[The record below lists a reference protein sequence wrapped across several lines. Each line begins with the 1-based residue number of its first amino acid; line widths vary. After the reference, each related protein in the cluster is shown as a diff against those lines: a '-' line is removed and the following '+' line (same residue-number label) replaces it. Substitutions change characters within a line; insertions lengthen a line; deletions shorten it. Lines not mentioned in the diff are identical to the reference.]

1 MALKKA
7 EDKGKN
13 HVELEVSVD
22 AKVFDDACNRAYRK
36 HIKEIAVPGFRA
48 GKAPRKIVEKMYGEK
63 VFFDDAIE
71 MIYPKAL
78 EEAVEEAKLDV
89 VGVEKLDVVE
99 AEAGKD
105 FTFKAVCVTKPEVE
119 IKNYKGMKVEKT
131 VKTVTDKD
139 VTDELE
145 QMRKR
150 NGRTIQVEDRPA
162 KNGDL
167 VVFDFEGFI
176 DGKPFEGG
184 KAEKHSLKLGSGQFI
199 PGFEEQIEGKNIGE
213 EFDVNVPFPEDYHA
227 KELAG
232 KQSVFHCKLHEIKT
246 VELPE
251 LDDEFAKDVSEFD
264 TIDELKKDLKK
275 KQQERNDKVASEEME
290 DKLSKEL
297 IEMLKADIPDIMFKQ
312 RTEELAN
319 EFGNRLQS
327 QGMSVELYLQYT
339 GLTQEAL
346 KNRFE
351 EQAKEQVKLRLALEK
366 IAELEKIEV
375 TDKELDEKYAEL
387 SKQYNM
393 DVEKIKPYIPE
404 EDLRQ
409 DLKVER
415 AMEFVKDNAVISEK
429 KAGTKAAAAKKP
441 ATKKPAAKKATSTK
455 TTSTKST
462 STKKKTTT
470 STAKKK

>member
-13 HVELEVSVD
+13 HAELEVLVD
-22 AKVFDDACNRAYRK
+22 AKVFDDACNRAYRNN
-36 HIKEIAVPGFRA
+36 IKNIIVPGFRA

-63 VFFDDAIE
+63 IFFDDAIE

-78 EEAVEEAKLDV
+78 EEAIEEAKLDV
-89 VGVEKLDVVE
+89 VGIEKLDVVE

-105 FTFKAVCVTKPEVE
+105 FIFKAVCVTKPEVE
-119 IKNYKGMKVEKT
+119 IKNYKGMKAKKT

-150 NGRTIQVEDRPA
+150 NGRTIQIEDRPA

-199 PGFEEQIEGKNIGE
+199 PGFEDQIEGKNVGE
-213 EFDVNVPFPEDYHA
+213 EFDVNVPFPKDYHA

-246 VELPE
+246 VELPD
-251 LDDEFAKDVSEFD
+251 LDDEFVKDVSEFD
-264 TIDELKKDLKK
+264 TLDELKKDIKK
-275 KQQERNDKVASEEME
+275 KQQERNDKVASEEVE
-290 DKLSKEL
+290 DQLSKEL

-312 RTEELAN
+312 RAEELAN

-327 QGMSVELYLQYT
+327 QGMSTELYLQYT

-351 EQAKEQVKLRLALEK
+351 DQAKEQVRLRLALEK
-366 IAELEKIEV
+366 IAELEKIEI
-375 TDKELDEKYAEL
+375 TDKELEDKYSEL
-387 SKQYNM
+387 SKQHNM
-393 DVEKIKPYIPE
+393 DVEKLRTYISE
-404 EDLRQ
+404 EDLKQ

-415 AMEFVKDNAVISEK
+415 AMKLVKDNAVISEK
-429 KAGTKAAAAKKP
+429 KADTKAAAKNTEA
-441 ATKKPAAKKATSTK
+441 KKPAAKKATSTK
-455 TTSTKST
+455 KN
-462 STKKKTTT
+462 TTT